1 MEGIAE
7 GSRRRLFAFLVSVAS
22 YAVAVS
28 TGVQQIS
35 THADQKGCVDPH
47 TLQYS
52 WILLTGV
59 VAGIAVGPWLVSWAD
74 RGIRA
79 MMSTASE
86 TAVRRRVRAVAA
98 SFILLGMAINFLWIM
113 PRLNLF
119 IDGHRTLLVEAD
131 VILYAMGAFSG
142 ASWFALL
149 DRQSWLG
156 ILVMLAMSLM
166 IISSVL
172 SGHGWC

>member
-1 MEGIAE
+1 MDWGAQ
-7 GSRRRLFAFLVSVAS
+7 GSRRRLLAFVLSVAS
-22 YAVAVS
+22 YAAAVS
-28 TGVQQIS
+28 AGVQQIS

-59 VAGIAVGPWLVSWAD
+59 VAGIAVGPWIVSWLY
-74 RGIRA
+74 RGIRVV
-79 MMSTASE
+79 MSTASD
-86 TAVRRRVRAVAA
+86 AALRRRVRAVAT
-98 SFILLGMAINFLWIM
+98 SFILLGMAVNFLWII

-131 VILYAMGAFSG
+131 VILYTMGALSG
-142 ASWFALL
+142 GSWFALL
-149 DRQSWLG
+149 DRQSWIG
-156 ILVMLAMSLM
+156 ILVMLAMALM

>member
-1 MEGIAE
+1 MNPPALQS
-7 GSRRRLFAFLVSVAS
+7 SRRLLAFVISIAS
-22 YAVAVS
+22 YTVAVS
-28 TGVQQIS
+28 YRVQHLSAQS
-35 THADQKGCVDPH
+35 DQKGCVDPH

-59 VAGIAVGPWLVSWAD
+59 VAGIAVGPWLLSWTR
-74 RGIRA
+74 RGMRA
-79 MMSTASE
+79 LMTGTPDESQRTRIK
-86 TAVRRRVRAVAA
+86 VVAG
-98 SFILLGMAINFLWIM
+98 SFILLGMAIDFLWII
-113 PRLNLF
+113 PSLNVF

-131 VILYAMGAFSG
+131 VILYAMGTLSG

-149 DRQSWLG
+149 DRQAWIGL
-156 ILVMLAMSLM
+156 LVNLAMSLM

>member
-1 MEGIAE
+1 MDWAAE
-7 GSRRRLFAFLVSVAS
+7 GSARRLFTFALSVAS

-28 TGVQQIS
+28 ARVQQIS

-52 WILLTGV
+52 GILLTGV
-59 VAGIAVGPWLVSWAD
+59 VAGIAVGPWVVSWAY
-74 RGIRA
+74 RGIRT
-79 MMSTASE
+79 MMTTASE
-86 TAVRRRVRAVAA
+86 SALRRRVRAVAA
-98 SFILLGMAINFLWIM
+98 SFILLGMAVNFLWII
-113 PRLNLF
+113 PRLNVF

-131 VILYAMGAFSG
+131 VILYTMGAVSG
-142 ASWFALL
+142 SSWFALL
-149 DRQSWLG
+149 DRQSWMG